1 MRIAL
6 RAHRIEQ
13 RWHKQRTRILDRS
26 IRTVAD
32 APKPTILLGMQVIL
46 DRWLVL
52 VYGEGV
58 IQLHDMWD
66 DDSLDP
72 VAEIE
77 WDRAPGSQ
85 WSSYGVNLDIAS
97 ERIIIATARCVPYVI
112 QHLRPSAIAHI
123 SSRPYILTIFTLNLA
138 ECFEGQGEFMLLK
151 QLFVESPKI
160 VHAISAERGLLAVST
175 ASKVQLVDI
184 TSSKASAGNDGVLL
198 ETNQDDLVRG

>member
-6 RAHRIEQ
+6 RAHQIER
-13 RWHKQRTRILDRS
+13 RWHRQRTRILDRWTR
-26 IRTVAD
+26 IGVD
-32 APKPTILLGMQVIL
+32 APKPIILLGMQVIL
-46 DRWLVL
+46 DRWLVV

-66 DDSLDP
+66 DDSLGP

-77 WDRAPGSQ
+77 WRRAPGSQ
-85 WSSYGVNLDIAS
+85 WSSYGVTLDTES
-97 ERIIIATARCVPYVI
+97 ERIIIATARCVSYVI

-123 SSRPYILTIFTLNLA
+123 SSRPYVLTIFTLNLA
-138 ECFEGQGEFMLLK
+138 ECSQGQGEFMLLK

-160 VHAISAERGLLAVST
+160 AHAISAERGILAVSA

-198 ETNQDDLVRG
+198 EENQDDLVRG